1 MLTIKQ
7 IAKLC
12 NVSTGTVSRVINQRP
27 GVSPETI
34 KRVKGIIRRY
44 KYRPNVVAR
53 SLATK
58 RSNSIGVLL
67 ADITNP
73 FYAELVEVIERE
85 ARKAQYVTI
94 FFSTHS
100 DQKLQK
106 RGIDFLR
113 ANRVDGIVFA
123 SVLLHDPDV
132 ERLAGEGF
140 PFVLVNRRLEDDIAD
155 YVVEDNVL
163 GGYKATEHLHKL
175 GHRRIGIINGP
186 ISLSTGL
193 ERFEGYRRALRDNGL
208 AVERELIKVGDFRK
222 GSGYEAMLKFLE
234 MPKRPSAVFATN
246 DYMAMGA
253 FEAILDKGLGVPEHI
268 ALVGYDDF
276 EWASFGRI
284 RLTTIRGN
292 KSEMG
297 RQGIRLL
304 MGKINQL
311 GSERGTPPSHVLLEP
326 QLIIRDTCGYR
337 RNTGG
342 S

>member
-1 MLTIKQ
+1 
-7 IAKLC
+7 
-12 NVSTGTVSRVINQRP
+12 
-27 GVSPETI
+27 
-34 KRVKGIIRRY
+34 
-44 KYRPNVVAR
+44 
-53 SLATK
+53 
-58 RSNSIGVLL
+58 
-67 ADITNP
+67 
-73 FYAELVEVIERE
+73 
-85 ARKAQYVTI
+85 
-94 FFSTHS
+94 
-100 DQKLQK
+100 
-106 RGIDFLR
+106 
-113 ANRVDGIVFA
+113 
-123 SVLLHDPDV
+123 
-132 ERLAGEGF
+132 
-140 PFVLVNRRLEDDIAD
+140 
-155 YVVEDNVL
+155 
-163 GGYKATEHLHKL
+163 
-175 GHRRIGIINGP
+175 
-186 ISLSTGL
+186 
-193 ERFEGYRRALRDNGL
+193 
-208 AVERELIKVGDFRK
+208 VGDFRK